1 MSGRAPEH
9 DVRDE
14 EEEAAPKLLQSQS
27 PVVGRFD
34 VEAALRRHLAIPPFR
49 DPALLDRRYAIRL
62 THDPKA

>member
-1 MSGRAPEH
+1 MKRKKP
-9 DVRDE
+9 R
-14 EEEAAPKLLQSQS
+14 PKLLQSQS